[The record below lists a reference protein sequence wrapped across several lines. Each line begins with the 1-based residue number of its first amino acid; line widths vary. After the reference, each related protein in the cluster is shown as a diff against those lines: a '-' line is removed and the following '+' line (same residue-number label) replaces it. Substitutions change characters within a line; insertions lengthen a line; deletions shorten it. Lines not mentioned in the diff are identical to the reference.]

1 MLIAEKLTKR
11 YGSRILL
18 DGIDLTVA
26 DGEFLSIMGE
36 SGSGKSTLLNILAGN
51 LPSDGGSVRLGGRLI
66 TEMSER
72 ELAELRRGALGFVYQ
87 SLNLIPT
94 LNGEDN
100 ILLPLVFGRADLRE
114 GRVRMAELTALLR
127 IGHLLRAFPATM
139 SGGERQRVAIAR
151 AMVHQP
157 EILMLDEP
165 TGSLDSRSTQEVM
178 ELLQVLNREKGVTVV
193 QVTHSAAAA
202 AFGTRTVVLSDG
214 RVHDL

>member
-11 YGSRILL
+11 YGSHILL
-18 DGIDLTVA
+18 DGVDLTVA

-51 LPSDGGSVRLGGRLI
+51 LPADGGSVRLGDRCI
-66 TEMSER
+66 TEMRER

-100 ILLPLVFGRADLRE
+100 ILLPLVLGRQDIHA
-114 GRVRMAELTALLR
+114 GRKRMAELVQVLR
-127 IGHLLRAFPATM
+127 IGRLLRALPATM

-165 TGSLDSRSTQEVM
+165 TGSLDSRATQEVM
-178 ELLQVLNREKGVTVV
+178 ELLLALNREKGVTVV
-193 QVTHSAAAA
+193 QVTHSTATAEY
-202 AFGTRTVVLSDG
+202 GTRTVVLSDG
-214 RVHDL
+214 QVRDV